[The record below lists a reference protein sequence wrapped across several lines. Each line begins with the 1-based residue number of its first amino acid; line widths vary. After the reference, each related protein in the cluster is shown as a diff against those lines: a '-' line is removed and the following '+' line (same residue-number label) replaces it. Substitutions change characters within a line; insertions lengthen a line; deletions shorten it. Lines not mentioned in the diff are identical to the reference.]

1 MPFCLFCCAR
11 LPSDSPALEAGCNLL
26 CGNIQR
32 RGRQRKTEQVGHTEA
47 SWSRLDVS
55 RSTRGVGQ
63 HHHVAALLQLCKGMT
78 KFMEQELL
86 EVLSG
91 AWMSKGWLETASMEL
106 PAAGSAWWN
115 WLPSVMR
122 QMTHTEERVVD
133 AEYFDF
139 SKALGVVSNSILIA
153 KFVRYAWLSRQ

>member
-47 SWSRLDVS
+47 SWSRLDIS

-63 HHHVAALLQLCKGMT
+63 HHHVAALLQLCKGM
-78 KFMEQELL
+78 EQ
-86 EVLSG
+86 VYG
-91 AWMSKGWLETASMEL
+91 A
-106 PAAGSAWWN
+106 
-115 WLPSVMR
+115 R
-122 QMTHTEERVVD
+122 
-133 AEYFDF
+133 
-139 SKALGVVSNSILIA
+139 ALGGPVWCLNVKRVIGNSQHG
-153 KFVRYAWLSRQ
+153 VTSSR